1 MLERPLMLN
10 VTLSKYRL
18 LAQSLSM
25 TGSDLNSSSK
35 PWYIQEKTSS
45 VVYQEFHD
53 QVMDAFFRVQTLVV
67 RLVGNMFDAE
77 YEHLGAVH
85 KRRQLNFRY
94 F

>member
-1 MLERPLMLN
+1 MTEKPIPSSLLLIVSLKLN

-35 PWYIQEKTSS
+35 PWFIQERTSS

-53 QVMDAFFRVQTLVV
+53 QVMI
-67 RLVGNMFDAE
+67 
-77 YEHLGAVH
+77 
-85 KRRQLNFRY
+85 
-94 F
+94 

>member
-1 MLERPLMLN
+1 MKERPLPLTHRLELN

-25 TGSDLNSSSK
+25 TGSDLNSSAK

-53 QVMDAFFRVQTLVV
+53 QVIDAACEL
-67 RLVGNMFDAE
+67 E
-77 YEHLGAVH
+77 
-85 KRRQLNFRY
+85 
-94 F
+94 

>member
-1 MLERPLMLN
+1 MLERPLFSFLDYLLELN

-53 QVMDAFFRVQTLVV
+53 QVMDAFFRVRTLVA
-67 RLVGNMFDAE
+67 RLVGNMFDA
-77 YEHLGAVH
+77 
-85 KRRQLNFRY
+85 
-94 F
+94 